1 MFKIEPKLKKAA
13 MKKAREEGTSFS
25 TVLNFAANAYVAG
38 EIKMELVQTVR
49 PEIGKM
55 LKQASLD
62 YKNGKNLSPE
72 FTNVKDAIAYLKA
85 QTGHA
90 HKVS

>member
-1 MFKIEPKLKKAA
+1 MTTQFMFKIDPKLKKAA

-38 EIKMELVQTVR
+38 EIKVKLVQTVR
-49 PEIGKM
+49 PEIGKR

-62 YKNGKNLSPE
+62 YKKGINVSKVFTTGEEMDEYLDNL
-72 FTNVKDAIAYLKA
+72 
-85 QTGHA
+85 
-90 HKVS
+90 